1 MNNTNRNKDSKE
13 SKNENFFINEQ
24 KERAKISA
32 SIKEFKKNIDSC
44 KSDVLKCIEKEKE
57 MRAIRM
63 KDELAEIDA
72 ALSAKDSERIKA
84 ALKNM
89 KF

>member
-32 SIKEFKKNIDSC
+32 SIKEFKKNIDSDI
-44 KSDVLKCIEKEKE
+44 KLLGIVKADAYGHGSV
-57 MRAIRM
+57 MTAPTM
-63 KDELAEIDA
+63 LASGVDM
-72 ALSAKDSERIKA
+72 LSLIHI
-84 ALKNM
+84 
-89 KF
+89 